1 MIFYRCCPYYG
12 NYAVQFDEMIDD
24 GGFVDSRFYV
34 AIIVQ
39 PFMTSTIAQCT
50 MSDQLMFG

>member
-12 NYAVQFDEMIDD
+12 NCAVKFDEMIDD

-39 PFMTSTIAQCT
+39 PFLTSTIAQCT
-50 MSDQLMFG
+50 KSDQLMFG